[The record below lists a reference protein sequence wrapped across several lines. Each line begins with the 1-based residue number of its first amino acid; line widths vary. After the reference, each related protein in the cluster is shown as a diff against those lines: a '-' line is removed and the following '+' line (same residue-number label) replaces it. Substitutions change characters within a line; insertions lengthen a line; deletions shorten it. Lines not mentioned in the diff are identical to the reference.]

1 MAETAETAD
10 ADRFE
15 RGLQIRREVLG
26 DEYVDAALERAAA
39 SPFGM
44 HWQRFVTEHCWE
56 ATWGD
61 EALPRTTRSLI
72 TVALLAA
79 LGRSN
84 ELGAHI
90 RGAQRNGCTVEEV
103 RAALIQAATYAG
115 APAGVEGFRV
125 ANEVWA

>member
-1 MAETAETAD
+1 MD
-10 ADRFE
+10 DDRFE

-26 DEYVDAALERAAA
+26 DEYVDAALERAEA

-44 HWQRFVTEHCWE
+44 DWQRFVTEHCWH

-61 EALPRTTRSLI
+61 DTLPRATRSLI

-90 RGAQRNGCTVEEV
+90 RGARRNGCTKEEV
-103 RAALIQAATYAG
+103 GAALIQAATYAG

-125 ANEVWA
+125 ANEVWE

>member
-1 MAETAETAD
+1 MAE
-10 ADRFE
+10 DRFE
-15 RGLQIRREVLG
+15 RGMRIRREVLG
-26 DEYVDAALERAAA
+26 DEYVDAALQRAEDA
-39 SPFGM
+39 PFGM
-44 HWQRFVTEHCWE
+44 EWQRFVTEHCWD

-61 EALPRTTRSLI
+61 DTLPRATRSLI

-90 RGAQRNGCTVEEV
+90 RGARRNGCTMEEV

-125 ANEVWA
+125 ANEVWE

>member
-1 MAETAETAD
+1 MTD
-10 ADRFE
+10 DRFE

-26 DEYVDAALERAAA
+26 DEYVDAALERATAT
-39 SPFGM
+39 PFGM
-44 HWQRFVTEHCWE
+44 DWQRFVTEHCWD

-61 EALPRTTRSLI
+61 DALPRATRSLI

-90 RGAQRNGCTVEEV
+90 RGARRNGCTMDEV
-103 RAALIQAATYAG
+103 RGALIQAATYAG

-125 ANEVWA
+125 ANEVWE